1 MKQFIKNSIL
11 IILPILT
18 ILLATNYFGDAARLF
33 NSDYEKEMAKII
45 LSGKYVTNVENYDER
60 LFQKELIYNDKVKPN
75 FVVIGSSRTLHINSD
90 ICSSNSFL
98 NNSVSGA
105 SLEDIISIYQ
115 LYKVNNK
122 LPQKLIIGIDPWL
135 FNNSSNGERWKTIGD
150 YYYQFINRDV
160 EKNKFYYKYKELFS
174 LSYFQSS
181 LKLIPSVI
189 MGKSDPVSTKNKYN
203 SLGTKLTDGSL
214 IYGNEY
220 RTASQKKIDEKIF
233 SYITRKEIY
242 GMEGFNVI
250 SDKKW
255 KDFELL
261 MTDIKKNNI
270 EVTFFMSPY
279 APIVYERIKKDY
291 PVVLKVEQKINNFSS
306 LNKIKIYGSFNPSYC
321 NLDKTF
327 FYDAMHLKENG
338 IQRIYNNK

>member
-1 MKQFIKNSIL
+1 MKQFIKNIIL
-11 IILPILT
+11 ITLPILT

-60 LFQKELIYNDKVKPN
+60 LFQKELIYSDKIKPN
-75 FVVIGSSRTLHINSD
+75 FVIIGSSRTMHINSD
-90 ICSSNSFL
+90 ICSSSSFL

-122 LPQKLIIGIDPWL
+122 LPQKVIIGIDPWL
-135 FNNSSNGERWKTIGD
+135 FNNNSERKRWETIGE
-150 YYYQFINRDV
+150 YYFQFINRDT
-160 EKNKFYYKYKELFS
+160 EKNNFYSKYKELFS

-189 MGKSDPVSTKNKYN
+189 MGKSDPESTKNKYN

-214 IYGNEY
+214 IYGHEY
-220 RTASQKKIDEKIF
+220 RTASQKKVDEKIN
-233 SYITRKEIY
+233 SYIIRKDIY
-242 GMEGFNVI
+242 GLEGFNVI

-255 KDFELL
+255 KEFELL
-261 MTDIKKNNI
+261 ITDIKKNNI
-270 EVTFFMSPY
+270 EVSFFISPY
-279 APIVYERIKKDY
+279 APVVYERIKKDY
-291 PVVLKVEQKINNFSS
+291 PIVLKVEQKINNFSS
-306 LNKIKIYGSFNPSYC
+306 LNKIKIYGSFNPSHC
-321 NLDKTF
+321 HLDKTF
-327 FYDAMHLKENG
+327 FYDAMHLKESG
-338 IQRIYNNK
+338 IRRIYNRE